1 MFCSLCEN
9 NPCKAL
15 LYREGL
21 EGELSVMSD
30 SLPNNTKRKQLYRCY
45 VVGEYGTLGRNNRV
59 RIPECVV
66 TFIRSLCPDPEGV
79 YMGHRD
85 VGDGTGANRVQ
96 DVCENIT
103 NESFESILPDGSS
116 INGVTN
122 TNFDAGEK
130 VKVCV
135 TFENAIFGIDA
146 VRAFV
151 LESPANGWHVSFVEN
166 SFTNAIITCDKDA
179 TFQEVY
185 HYCIMKANN
194 YSSIHMEKI

>member
-1 MFCSLCEN
+1 
-9 NPCKAL
+9 
-15 LYREGL
+15 
-21 EGELSVMSD
+21 MSG
-30 SLPNNTKRKQLYRCY
+30 SLPNNTKRKQLYRCF
-45 VVGEYGTLGRNNRV
+45 VVGEYGTLGRHNRV

-66 TFIRSLCPDPEGV
+66 TFIRSLCPDSEGV

-85 VGDGTGANRVQ
+85 VGDGTGANTVE
-96 DVCENIT
+96 DVCQDIG

-122 TNFDAGEK
+122 INFNAGEK

-151 LESPANGWHVSFVEN
+151 LESPAYGWQVSFVEH
-166 SFTNAIITCDKDA
+166 SFTNATITCDKNDN
-179 TFQEVY
+179 FQDVY

-194 YSSIHMEKI
+194 YSSIQMEKI